1 MWSFSSCSQC
11 CFPSFS
17 QLFDRKSKQEMLGQW
32 SQKNENIPIAKAFR
46 MKTGLISFSG
56 KYLAHQHGTFRF
68 QSDETA
74 FKIISENQDTL
85 WFSDLETLETMKYG
99 LSNLKNNLYFG
110 FPFQYFEQAVHD
122 PSKRLSLYQSLLDG
136 SPDTDRMY
144 LENDSIALQ
153 YPQAYTDILARMN
166 VSARYSRSLTIL
178 EAQSLADAGFKYA
191 YIKQPEWGKHIA
203 AITEDSIP
211 FVDWQW
217 LQSINEKNNTNAEFT
232 LYSDAKQFLANH
244 NIDRLNQP
252 CFIFVKHRK
261 AKTNISESDTYL
273 LQGLKTTFYGNLWIK
288 RTCITLKELL
298 LTLPYFDYTFGK
310 VILFER
316 KTNYE
321 PPVITNSHPII
332 DAVKQEAFINGQISS
347 NPIIAGLERANMLP
361 FLFDLNANGI
371 ITEFYGRNII
381 KVWYAP
387 KNEDLLEDLCVGKML
402 TKCDALSTSE
412 QEVSV

>member
-1 MWSFSSCSQC
+1 
-11 CFPSFS
+11 
-17 QLFDRKSKQEMLGQW
+17 
-32 SQKNENIPIAKAFR
+32 

-74 FKIISENQDTL
+74 FNTILENKDTL
-85 WFSDLETLETMKYG
+85 WFSDLETLEAMKYG
-99 LSNLKNNLYFG
+99 LHNLKNNLYFG

-122 PSKRLSLYQSLLDG
+122 PIKRLSLYQSLLDG
-136 SPDTDRMY
+136 TSDTDRMY
-144 LENDSIALQ
+144 LENDSIAPQ

-217 LQSINEKNNTNAEFT
+217 LQSINEQNNTNAEFT

-261 AKTNISESDTYL
+261 AKTSISESDTYL

-316 KTNYE
+316 KTNYQ
-321 PPVITNSHPII
+321 PPVITNSHPMI

-387 KNEDLLEDLCVGKML
+387 KNEDLLEDLCVGKVL
-402 TKCDALSTSE
+402 TKGDALSTSE

>member
-1 MWSFSSCSQC
+1 MWSFSSCSQ
-11 CFPSFS
+11 
-17 QLFDRKSKQEMLGQW
+17 LFGDKCKQKILGQW

-46 MKTGLISFSG
+46 MKIGLISFSG

-68 QSDETA
+68 QSDKTA
-74 FKIISENQDTL
+74 FKTISENQDTL

-99 LSNLKNNLYFG
+99 LPNLKNNLYFG

-136 SPDTDRMY
+136 TPDTDRMY
-144 LENDSIALQ
+144 LENDSIAPQ

-217 LQSINEKNNTNAEFT
+217 LQSINEQNNTNAEFT

-261 AKTNISESDTYL
+261 AKTSISESDTYL

-321 PPVITNSHPII
+321 QPVITNSHPII

-347 NPIIAGLERANMLP
+347 NPIIAGLERTNMLP

-371 ITEFYGRNII
+371 ITELYGRNII

-387 KNEDLLEDLCVGKML
+387 QNEDLLEDLCVGKML
-402 TKCDALSTSE
+402 TKCNALSTSE
-412 QEVSV
+412 QKVSV

>member
-1 MWSFSSCSQC
+1 
-11 CFPSFS
+11 
-17 QLFDRKSKQEMLGQW
+17 
-32 SQKNENIPIAKAFR
+32 
-46 MKTGLISFSG
+46 MKIGLISFSG
-56 KYLAHQHGTFRF
+56 KYLAHQHGVFRF
-68 QSDETA
+68 QSDKTA
-74 FKIISENQDTL
+74 FKTISENQDTL

-99 LSNLKNNLYFG
+99 LPNLKNNLYFG

-122 PSKRLSLYQSLLDG
+122 PSKRMSLYQSLLDG
-136 SPDTDRMY
+136 TPNTDRMY
-144 LENDSIALQ
+144 LENDSIAPQ

-217 LQSINEKNNTNAEFT
+217 LQSINEQNNTNAEFT
-232 LYSDAKQFLANH
+232 LYSDAKRFLANH

-261 AKTNISESDTYL
+261 AKTSISESDTYL

-332 DAVKQEAFINGQISS
+332 DSVKQEAFINGQISS

-371 ITEFYGRNII
+371 ITELYGRNVI

-387 KNEDLLEDLCVGKML
+387 QNEDLLEDLCVGKML
-402 TKCDALSTSE
+402 TKCNALSTSE